1 MLFHDTCLAAK
12 SNMYNVIVLC
22 MKMKWWAPNEE
33 NHKQKPNPP
42 PQKKKTFF
50 TYNTQAQQKNKEYLV
65 PKLNDANTNHNVK
78 KRQ

>member
-1 MLFHDTCLAAK
+1 
-12 SNMYNVIVLC
+12 MYNVIVLC

-33 NHKQKPNPP
+33 NQKHKPNPP
-42 PQKKKTFF
+42 PQKKIFFF